1 MTEENKPRWYWPE
14 ISDMRTAVAASN
26 QGFWAAVIVAIFT
39 FLLATVV
46 LFTKSSIAV
55 SDSASAY
62 FDALIFGIIA
72 VGIRYRNR
80 GFAIAGLFLF
90 ILEKIFLISA
100 GVFWG
105 AGLLIASFI
114 TLSFIH
120 GIRGTFAIHRYRKM
134 PQEMLT

>member
-1 MTEENKPRWYWPE
+1 
-14 ISDMRTAVAASN
+14 MRTAIAASN

-46 LFTKSSIAV
+46 LLTNSSIAAIY
-55 SDSASAY
+55 DTSAY

-80 GFAIAGLFLF
+80 GFAIAGLCLF
-90 ILEKIFLISA
+90 ILEKIFQISA
-100 GVFWG
+100 GVFGG
-105 AGLLIASFI
+105 AGLLIAVYI
-114 TLSFIH
+114 ILSFIH

-134 PQEMLT
+134 PQEVPS